1 MTTGNGMKTPVRV
14 FLYFIMCNFIV
25 MCLFVLYASYQMNKL
40 LKNHLLESREEV
52 VKIKLEDIL

>member
-1 MTTGNGMKTPVRV
+1 MKTPVRV